1 MWTTL
6 ANFWKYK
13 ANELGEIRKVSYNDV
28 VEEAEPVIRAA
39 GGTSFV
45 DLRNGQNILVR
56 KSVPELIAATF
67 LFNSNKYTKIIH
79 LDKDLANN
87 AVSNLK
93 YVSDEEYV
101 EFIHGKKESTP
112 VAVEETVVEPA
123 KIEEPVPATK
133 PRSRK
138 RNGQPQV
145 NTNQQ

>member
-13 ANELGEIRKVSYNDV
+13 ANELGEIRKVSYDDV
-28 VEEAEPVIRAA
+28 VEEAEPVIRA
-39 GGTSFV
+39 GGASFV

-56 KSVPELIAATF
+56 KSVSELIAATF
-67 LFNSNKYTKIIH
+67 LPNPNKYTKIIH

-87 AVSNLK
+87 AVNNLK

-101 EFIHGKKESTP
+101 EFINGKKESTP
-112 VAVEETVVEPA
+112 AVVEETIVGPE
-123 KIEEPVPATK
+123 KIEEPVPAAK